1 MTKIDLIT
9 GFLGSGKT
17 TFIKHYVNYL
27 LNQGEKICILENDY
41 GAINVDTMLL
51 SELESD
57 NCDIEMVAGGCD
69 YDCHKRRFKTK
80 LITMAML
87 GYSRVIIEPSGIFDV
102 DEFFDI
108 IHESPVSSMYDLE
121 NVITIVNSE
130 ISDSLSHESEYLLAS
145 QAAYAGCIVFS
156 HIDCPNKKII
166 EKLCNRVNESLMN
179 IKCKRVF
186 DSGNTFFVSRVYLS
200 DSDFEKIS
208 HSGYATNSFVKK
220 FSMESNGFESL
231 FFMNTAMNIDVL
243 TEKISTLFSDSSIGR
258 VVRVKGFIM
267 SENDNNWIEINA
279 TEKEINTSIT
289 SKGQDVLIVI
299 GENLNRKKIDTY
311 FQSRYSSCRLD

>member
-166 EKLCNRVNESLMN
+166 EKLCNHSPLPCPCLPRYLRPGPKYPARSHPLLAPVLPQLHRADKPHSLQP
-179 IKCKRVF
+179 F
-186 DSGNTFFVSRVYLS
+186 L
-200 DSDFEKIS
+200 
-208 HSGYATNSFVKK
+208 
-220 FSMESNGFESL
+220 
-231 FFMNTAMNIDVL
+231 
-243 TEKISTLFSDSSIGR
+243 
-258 VVRVKGFIM
+258 
-267 SENDNNWIEINA
+267 
-279 TEKEINTSIT
+279 
-289 SKGQDVLIVI
+289 
-299 GENLNRKKIDTY
+299 
-311 FQSRYSSCRLD
+311 